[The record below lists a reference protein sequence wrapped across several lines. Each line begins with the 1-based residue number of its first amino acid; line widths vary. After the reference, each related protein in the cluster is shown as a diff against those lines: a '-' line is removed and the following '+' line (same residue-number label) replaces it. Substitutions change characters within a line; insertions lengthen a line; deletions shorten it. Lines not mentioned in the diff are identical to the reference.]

1 MFLWLH
7 VAILFVIPVRGL
19 TEESFLLLWLAIL
32 STITCV
38 SCCD

>member
-7 VAILFVIPVRGL
+7 VAILFVIPVSGL